1 MRFRPPFL
9 VLAPR
14 QSAAAPRRRFRD
26 ASGKEQLHPAF
37 FAFWPGPLTLVLAAR
52 AGLFNPKLVDARGK
66 IALRV
71 TPHPAARALARAV
84 GGPLTATSANLQG
97 RPPARLAGELDP
109 ALLAHLSE
117 ANIEADIMT
126 NMLRAF
132 SIPVFRV
139 YPNDGDFGRII
150 LGFSGSGVEIY
161 VPETM
166 LADAQNL
173 ISADIEPETEGET

>member
-1 MRFRPPFL
+1 MLPEGETQGEENDMGDFAIKKPFEEEKNW
-9 VLAPR
+9 PR
-14 QSAAAPRRRFRD
+14 D
-26 ASGKEQLHPAF
+26 EK
-37 FAFWPGPLTLVLAAR
+37 
-52 AGLFNPKLVDARGK
+52 
-66 IALRV
+66 
-71 TPHPAARALARAV
+71 
-84 GGPLTATSANLQG
+84 
-97 RPPARLAGELDP
+97 GEPVPP

-132 SIPVFRV
+132 NIPVFRV

-173 ISADIEPETEGET
+173 ISADIEPETEENL